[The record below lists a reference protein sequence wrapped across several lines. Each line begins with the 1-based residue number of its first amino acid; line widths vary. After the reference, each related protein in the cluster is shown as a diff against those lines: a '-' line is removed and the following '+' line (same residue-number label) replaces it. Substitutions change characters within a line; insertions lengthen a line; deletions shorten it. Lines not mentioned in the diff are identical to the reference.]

1 MQRLTAQLERVTAD
15 KDEFK
20 KERDV
25 AIDKC
30 DSLQRDMAAG
40 EHAKAQALEVRFL

>member
-1 MQRLTAQLERVTAD
+1 MQRLSAQLERVTTE

-25 AIDKC
+25 ATSKC

-40 EHAKAQALEVRFL
+40 EHAKAQALEVTM